1 MALSV
6 IADCVYISEISPRV
20 NCVEHLSQI
29 MLQSSFSIAVS
40 RKKQSLLNVSFV
52 SFCRNH
58 GVSWYPSM
66 KLESSLDFFLHISST
81 LLALKLAMDGKC

>member
-40 RKKQSLLNVSFV
+40 RKKQSLLNVSF
-52 SFCRNH
+52 
-58 GVSWYPSM
+58 
-66 KLESSLDFFLHISST
+66 FFPFVEITGFLGIPQ
-81 LLALKLAMDGKC
+81 